1 MLGRVKTRAANAEH
15 APSVKIE
22 ARQGYPSNARAGAEG
37 RGRVRLRE
45 LADPPHDLDGLTTGA
60 PRGMNDDVLIDAVWK
75 ALYDGLNR
83 YGDGDIHWV
92 TEGEGR
98 EIARAAI
105 EAAKPIIDA
114 AVAAERAAIV
124 ALVEEVAATADK
136 EFHSIAAGTRAAAI
150 KARGTE

>member
-1 MLGRVKTRAANAEH
+1 
-15 APSVKIE
+15 
-22 ARQGYPSNARAGAEG
+22 
-37 RGRVRLRE
+37 
-45 LADPPHDLDGLTTGA
+45 
-60 PRGMNDDVLIDAVWK
+60 MNDDVLIDAVWK

-105 EAAKPIIDA
+105 EAAI
-114 AVAAERAAIV
+114 AAERAAIV

-136 EFHSIAAGTRAAAI
+136 EFHSIAAGTIAAAI